1 MDKTKEICDA
11 IISLNKYKNEGI
23 TDYEFIIK
31 VCNCFDKLKNEKLS
45 QADLKFMKYLSNVA
59 GIPQYYDLLEKFS
72 QDKPNIRD
80 YDLNS
85 LSSEIY
91 ESTLYLNEHSKI
103 HKYQKK
109 IIDKFK
115 IDKKNRY
122 FLSAS
127 TSFGKTH
134 LVYDII
140 EKMKYSNVVLIFP
153 TISLLSENLEKIF
166 SDIRYQYFRNKYEI
180 HTLSEV
186 ENIKEHN
193 LFIYTPE
200 RFLSFIDKKIMNY
213 DFVFIDEAYKLDND
227 YLIDEISMENERDV
241 AYRLATYQALK
252 LTKDILLAGPYIEIP
267 KKDNNSFKIF
277 LDKNNIE
284 ILDYNNYELVGK
296 SYENIGKSKK
306 EINIR
311 DDVQILL
318 NRTDSKR
325 NRLIEILK
333 KLKTVKENSIL
344 YCSGPGRAES
354 YAKEIIF
361 SSIYEGHDCSPYVDF
376 LEHISQ
382 IYSKEWNIYKALK
395 FGVGIHHGLVPKYI
409 QKEIINLFNNGHLN
423 VLVATTTITEGVNT
437 SAKNLIILNDK
448 KGNKNLKKFDAKN
461 VAGRAGR
468 FLQHYNGRVII
479 LQNNFEKILKSED
492 DIIKHKNY
500 DISVKKDNID
510 LFYTVDDFLT
520 IEDKKLKESI
530 IEEQQKRNLPDE
542 LLEQFKTINRKDK
555 IVVYDSIKNL
565 TKNDLVK
572 IRNCLY
578 KINCT
583 SYPKIDWDGFQTIIN
598 CISTIV
604 PQNIDLY
611 RLINI
616 KGRSNHSI
624 IVYLL
629 NSYLENGFFGVL
641 RYRRISY
648 TKEDINDAIRNVAK
662 FVYNTLKYQLVKYI
676 GVFNIMFRY
685 IQSGENLKLSESSG
699 IDRLLSK
706 LEYNAL
712 TNVGR
717 QISDYGVPSN
727 VLNYYEAK
735 EFKNFGE
742 MERIKNAFDSYEL
755 KIFSK
760 TEEFLKKEKDNND

>member
-11 IISLNKYKNEGI
+11 IISLNKYKNGKI

-31 VCNCFDKLKNEKLS
+31 VCNCFDKLKGEELS

-72 QDKPNIRD
+72 QNKPNIKD

-91 ESTLYLNEHSKI
+91 ESTLYLTEHSKI

-109 IIDKFK
+109 IISKFK
-115 IDKKNRY
+115 IDQENRY

-140 EKMKYSNVVLIFP
+140 EKMEYSNVVLIFP

-166 SDIRYQYFRNKYEI
+166 SDIRYQSFRNKYEI

-186 ENIKEHN
+186 ENVKECN

-200 RFLSFIDKKIMNY
+200 RFLSFIDKKIMNF

-227 YLIDEISMENERDV
+227 YLIDKISMENERDV

-267 KKDNNSFKIF
+267 KKANNSFRIF

-306 EINIR
+306 EINI

-318 NRTDSKR
+318 NRTDSKK

-333 KLKTVKENSIL
+333 RLKTVEGNSIL
-344 YCSGPGRAES
+344 YCSGPGRAEA
-354 YAKEIIF
+354 YAKEII
-361 SSIYEGHDCSPYVDF
+361 SSNIYEGHDCSSYVDF
-376 LEHISQ
+376 LEHIKQ

-409 QKEIINLFNNGHLN
+409 QKEIINLFNKGYLN

-468 FLQHYNGRVII
+468 FLKHYNGRVII
-479 LQNNFEKILKSED
+479 LQNDFEKILKSKD

-500 DISVKKDNID
+500 DIAVKKDNID
-510 LFYTVDDFLT
+510 LFYTDDEFLT
-520 IEDKKLKESI
+520 SRNKKLKKEI
-530 IEEQQKRNLPDE
+530 IEDQQKRNLPDD
-542 LLEQFKTINRKDK
+542 LLEQFKTVNRKDK
-555 IVVYDSIKNL
+555 IKVYDNIKNL
-565 TKNDLVK
+565 KEYDLFEIK
-572 IRNCLY
+572 KC
-578 KINCT
+578 INKMNRKFYT
-583 SYPKIDWDGFQTIIN
+583 RIDWDGFQVIIN
-598 CISTIV
+598 CFSQIV
-604 PQNIDLY
+604 PNNIDLY
-611 RLINI
+611 RFIN
-616 KGRSNHSI
+616 KTGKSNHSL

-629 NSYLENGFFGVL
+629 DSYLEKGFFDAVKFL
-641 RYRRISY
+641 MSNN
-648 TKEDINDAIRNVAK
+648 KEDLNLAIRNVSK
-662 FVYNTLKYQLVKYI
+662 FVYNTLKYQLVKYL
-676 GVFNIMFRY
+676 GVFNVMFKY
-685 IQSGENLKLSESSG
+685 IQADEKLEQIKESNG
-699 IDRLLSK
+699 IDVLLSK

-712 TNVGR
+712 TNIGR

-735 EFKNFGE
+735 ELKNFGE

-760 TEEFLKKEKDNND
+760 TEELLKKEKNNND